1 MVHAW
6 EGAALLGVVMRFIVA
21 SLVILFLAFL
31 LPGFTIVGFW
41 TAIGAAAAI
50 ALAGWGVEAAAGHR
64 TSPSPYAR
72 GLVGFAVS
80 ALILY
85 LMPFVVRHAH
95 ISALGALLAA
105 LIIGVIDAF
114 VPADNR
120 L

>member
-41 TAIGAAAAI
+41 TAIGAAVAI

-64 TSPSPYAR
+64 TSPYAR